1 MKAAKNANGAEIHG
15 LSQGDEN
22 HFIGAPDDSPTG
34 KSGDQKTTG
43 NGRWK

>member
-22 HFIGAPDDSPTG
+22 HSIGKPDVPSLESPAN
-34 KSGDQKTTG
+34 KKTTG
-43 NGRWK
+43 NGR